1 MIDLKTK
8 LNRRELTIGSWITI
22 GNPAIAEIMANSGF
36 DWLTVDME
44 HSAITLNI
52 AQDLIRV
59 IELCNCSPLVRIG
72 NNDPVLIK
80 RIMDTG
86 AHGIIVPMVNT
97 RNEAEKAVEATKYP
111 PIGKR
116 GVGLARAQKYGSDF
130 EGYRKWNQNNS
141 IVIVQVEHIDS
152 VNNLEDIL
160 SVNGV
165 DGFLV
170 GPYDLSASLGVP
182 GNFDHPSFIEAL
194 KRISSVSKKL
204 NALSGYHVIP
214 TDFCFV
220 EEIIKQGYQFIA
232 HSLDIMF
239 LGNECRKSISQ
250 WNKIRNKKEK

>member
-52 AQDLIRV
+52 TQEVIRV
-59 IELCNCSPLVRIG
+59 IELCNCSPLVRIA

-80 RIMDTG
+80 RVMDTG

-97 RNEAEKAVEATKYP
+97 KYEAEKAVESTKYP

-116 GVGLARAQKYGSDF
+116 GVGLARAQKYGNDF
-130 EGYRKWNQNNS
+130 EGYKQWNQENS
-141 IVIVQVEHIDS
+141 VVIVQIEHIDA

-170 GPYDLSASLGVP
+170 GPYDLSASLGIP
-182 GNFDHPSFIEAL
+182 GNFEHPNLIEAL
-194 KRISSVSKKL
+194 DHISIVSKQL
-204 NALSGYHVIP
+204 NSLSGYHVIS
-214 TDFCFV
+214 TDFGFV
-220 EEIIKQGYQFIA
+220 EEKIEQGYQFIA
-232 HSLDIMF
+232 HSLDILF
-239 LGNECRKSISQ
+239 LGNECRRSISL
-250 WNKIRNKKEK
+250 WNQTVKKK